1 MLLCASRTWEFSQV
15 DREEMS
21 FSLPKEWQ
29 DWLNLVIGIWICVSP
44 WALNFT
50 DNETATRTAIAI
62 GFLIVVSEVFTFC
75 ALRLVEEWINGL
87 LGAWLV
93 ISAWLLDL
101 GPSIAKVDFIASGVA
116 IILLTVYESW
126 DAQREPRSSA

>member
-1 MLLCASRTWEFSQV
+1 
-15 DREEMS
+15 MS

-29 DWLNLVIGIWICVSP
+29 DWLNLVLGVWICVSP

-50 DNETATRTAIAI
+50 DATATRTAVAI
-62 GFLIVVSEVFTFC
+62 GFLIIACEVFTFW
-75 ALRLVEEWINGL
+75 ALRLVEEWIDGL

-101 GPSIAKVDFIASGVA
+101 GASTARIDFVVSGVA
-116 IILLTVYESW
+116 VILLTAYEIW
-126 DAQREPRSSA
+126 YAQRQPRGSA